1 MALLFVGSGLF
12 AGWPSGAA
20 NVVVGVAGLG
30 YVVWL
35 FRVAENAQLANSALG
50 AIADGRSADARVL
63 LDRIEARWHPSQI
76 ARVVELHRASLAFHD
91 GDLETAR
98 AQLDAA
104 VARPIGWLGRTMQAG
119 HHATARALRAL
130 VAAASGDEATA
141 EADLRAVR
149 DDELAPGD
157 ALGRAELAHAMVLE
171 RRGANAELVAHLL
184 ATPTSLFDELSTR
197 ERALLRAV
205 RRESRAR
212 ASDAYRAPAPEE
224 RSGPSES
231 ALGDWLAQIAPAAA
245 GHADGRLPDGSLR
258 APAAARVEEN
268 VVAALAAKRRPRTT
282 TGSIKTL
289 RYGLGAWVLLIVFFV
304 AVWSFYSGEPVAPPR
319 VAPPEP
325 ATNFWVWLGP
335 GFLALMAVVLLATR
349 RARHAVHA
357 LARANQLALRGELEA
372 ARALLEPLTKGRL
385 VMLAAQAQLSLAK
398 LAEREGDLP
407 AARAHCDA
415 GLARLSG
422 GGGHVSASD
431 VLLPELLAERAFVL
445 AAQGSV
451 EEAETELAALRRAFA
466 AFPYASRAE
475 FRVRL
480 VARAQAGALDEA
492 AAIAHG
498 RAPELAIPG
507 RDELLADAVIA
518 ATEPGEGG
526 AAVRVRLREELRASG
541 EAERWMVAVAPAAL
555 EALRG

>member
-12 AGWPSGAA
+12 AGWPSGAV

-35 FRVAENAQLANSALG
+35 FRVAENVQLANSALG
-50 AIADGRSADARVL
+50 AIADGRSADARAL
-63 LDRIEARWHPSQI
+63 LDRIEARWHPSQV
-76 ARVVELHRASLAFHD
+76 ARIVELHRGSLAFHD
-91 GDLETAR
+91 GDLATAR
-98 AQLDAA
+98 ARLDAA

-141 EADLRAVR
+141 EADVRAIR

-157 ALGRAELAHAMVLE
+157 ALGRAELAHAIVLE

-184 ATPTSLFDELSTR
+184 ATPASLFDELSTR

-205 RRESRAR
+205 RRESRTR
-212 ASDAYRAPAPEE
+212 ASGAYRAPVSEE
-224 RSGPSES
+224 QRGPAES

-245 GHADGRLPDGSLR
+245 GHADAHLPDGSLR

-268 VVAALAAKRRPRTT
+268 VVAALAAERRPRTT
-282 TGSIKTL
+282 GSVKTL
-289 RYGLGAWVLLIVFFV
+289 RYGLGAWVLLIVLFV

-319 VAPPEP
+319 PAPPEP

-349 RARHAVHA
+349 GARQAVRA
-357 LARANQLALRGELEA
+357 LARANQLALRGESEA
-372 ARALLEPLTKGRL
+372 ARALLEPITKGRL

-422 GGGHVSASD
+422 GGGNVGAAD

-480 VARAQAGALDEA
+480 VARARAGALDEA

-498 RAPELAIPG
+498 RSPGIAIPG

-518 ATEPGEGG
+518 ATEPGEAG
-526 AAVRVRLREELRASG
+526 AAGRARLREELRASG
-541 EAERWMVAVAPAAL
+541 EAERWMLAVAPATL
-555 EALRG
+555 EALRA